1 MVRQPLPPSHLP
13 PLSHGLLSLPAM
25 LLRLHLLIPQ
35 ESLRASRL
43 AQGTSSITS
52 QGQDLSLS
60 LANCLTRGVSLSFA
74 TFAYLE

>member
-1 MVRQPLPPSHLP
+1 MVRQPLPPSLLP

-35 ESLRASRL
+35 ESSRASPR

-60 LANCLTRGVSLSFA
+60 LVNSSTRSVSLSFA

>member
-13 PLSHGLLSLPAM
+13 PLSPGLLSLPAM
-25 LLRLHLLIPQ
+25 RLRLHLLILQ
-35 ESLRASRL
+35 ESSRASPR

-60 LANCLTRGVSLSFA
+60 LSNCLTRGVSLSFA
-74 TFAYLE
+74 TFAYLG